1 MRSISI
7 SALGLAFAAV
17 VLGVCAS
24 APAEGGS
31 RAETDC
37 INRREINAISALDDE
52 HVFVKLS
59 ASRFYLL
66 TVAKGCNGLRLARAI
81 AIEGSRTRVC
91 GNGLSLLSFD
101 EPAVGPTRCR
111 VEQIESVK
119 DKGAALDL
127 IESRAARE

>member
-7 SALGLAFAAV
+7 SALGLAIAAAV
-17 VLGVCAS
+17 FGGGGS
-24 APAEGGS
+24 TPAEEGS
-31 RAETDC
+31 RTETVC
-37 INRREINAISALDDE
+37 INRREINAISALDDG

-59 ASRFYLL
+59 ASRFHLL

-91 GNGLSLLSFD
+91 GDGLSLLSFD
-101 EPAVGPTRCR
+101 DPTVGPTRCR

-119 DKGAALDL
+119 DKGAAWEL
-127 IESRAARE
+127 IESRAGPQ